1 MKIIDGNITHI
12 DECIEMTRNS
22 EIGKRYFNDGSKK
35 LYNIMERGIKR
46 DELKVMISSNGN
58 CIGFI
63 MVTDNGAFDMYPY
76 LHLIIV
82 HEDYRGKGYGSILM
96 EYYEN
101 EFYPQSRKL
110 FLLVG
115 KFNNKAEKLY
125 SRLGYIKCGEIEGF
139 YKPSETEIIMVKSRE
154 IE

>member
-1 MKIIDGNITHI
+1 
-12 DECIEMTRNS
+12 
-22 EIGKRYFNDGSKK
+22 
-35 LYNIMERGIKR
+35 MERGIKR

-115 KFNNKAEKLY
+115 KFNSEAEKLY
-125 SRLGYIKCGEIEGF
+125 SRLGYVKCGEIEGF
-139 YKPSETEIIMVKSRE
+139 YKPNETEIIMVKSRE